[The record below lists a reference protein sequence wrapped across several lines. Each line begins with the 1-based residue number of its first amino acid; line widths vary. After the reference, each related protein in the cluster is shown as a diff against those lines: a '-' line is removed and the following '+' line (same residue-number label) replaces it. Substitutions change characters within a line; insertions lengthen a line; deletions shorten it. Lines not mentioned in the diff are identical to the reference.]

1 MSEKLLMTIG
11 GLVTDHTFRDS
22 LFNDFQGTLTKFGIT
37 DKEILDRLSR
47 VINEPK
53 ARGLLDQL
61 EPYICGANRANC
73 DFFVGFPKKPTM
85 GKRPRPTAK
94 KKRKK

>member
-1 MSEKLLMTIG
+1 MSDKLLMTIG

-22 LFNDFQGTLTKFGIT
+22 LFNDFHGTLTKFGIM

-47 VINEPK
+47 VIKEPK

-61 EPYICGANRANC
+61 EPYVCGPNPANC